1 MLERLRQYF
10 ILDDSHLKLYLLA
23 TLTGLLAGGVIVC
36 FRLFIDYGQVLLLP
50 SKTIETFASLS
61 WYWLLSLPIIGGL
74 IVGLLFTG
82 IKPDQK
88 SVGVVHVIERLSY
101 HEGRLPWKNFI
112 RQFLG
117 AGIALI
123 SGHSVGREGPSVHLG
138 AASGSFFGMSL
149 DLPNNGI
156 RVLVASGSAAAIAA
170 SFNTPVAG
178 VIFAMEVIMMEY
190 HITTFI
196 PLILAS
202 VSGAV
207 MTRLVFGDAP
217 IFGVLSIEIHSL
229 WELPYI
235 ILLGVLLGLL
245 AVLFIRSLHFFT
257 DLWPKLPLWLKT
269 SFAGLL
275 VGLGGLIMPDVM
287 GMSYN
292 ITNIANLSELA
303 LSSLFILLF
312 LKLFLSTA
320 CIGLGIPGGLIGPTI
335 VIGAVAG
342 AALGLIGNNIFPEI
356 SSSIGLYALIG
367 MGAMMGATL
376 NAPLAALM
384 ALLELT
390 ANPHIIL
397 PGMLAIVFANIIV
410 FERFKL
416 DSIFLTL
423 LRARGLDYRND
434 PVSQALRR
442 VSVANAMQRE
452 FTLLPET
459 VSYQQAKQ
467 ALSNNPLWIILQQDQ
482 APVSLMP
489 AADLARALEE
499 SDDDEID
506 LFNIP
511 ASRLNLTKA
520 SLHDSLQEAL
530 DLLNTHHAEA
540 LYITRITAPTI
551 ERTYGILTRQDIES
565 HYQSPRR

>member
-23 TLTGLLAGGVIVC
+23 ILTGLLAGGVIVS
-36 FRLFIDYGQVLLLP
+36 FRLFIDYGQIALLP
-50 SKTIETFASLS
+50 SHAIESFASLS
-61 WYWLLSLPIIGGL
+61 KYWLLGLPIIGGL

-82 IKPDQK
+82 IKSEQK

-138 AASGSFFGMSL
+138 AASGSFFGVSL

-156 RVLVASGSAAAIAA
+156 RVLVASGAAAAIAA
-170 SFNTPVAG
+170 SFNTPIAG

-207 MTRLVFGDAP
+207 ITRLVFGDAP

-235 ILLGVLLGLL
+235 ILIGILLGLL

-257 DLWPKLPLWLKT
+257 DLWPNYPLWIKT

-275 VGLGGLIMPDVM
+275 VGIGGLIMPDVM

-292 ITNIANLSELA
+292 ITNITNLSELA
-303 LSSLFILLF
+303 LSSLLILLF

-342 AALGLIGNNIFPEI
+342 AALGLIGNAIFPEVA
-356 SSSIGLYALIG
+356 SSIGFYALIG

-376 NAPLAALM
+376 KAPLAALM

-410 FERFKL
+410 FEGFKL

-434 PVSQALRR
+434 PVSQTLRR

-452 FTLLPET
+452 FILLPEV
-459 VSYQQAKQ
+459 VSLEEAKQ
-467 ALSNNPLWIILQQDQ
+467 TLSNNPRWIILQQDQ
-482 APVSLMP
+482 TPISLLP
-489 AADLARALEE
+489 AADLARAIEE
-499 SDDDEID
+499 SEDDEIN

-530 DLLNTHHAEA
+530 DLLNLHHAEA

-565 HYQSPRR
+565 HYQSPHR

>member
-23 TLTGLLAGGVIVC
+23 TLTGLLAGGVIIC
-36 FRLFIDYGQVLLLP
+36 FRLFIDYGQVALLP
-50 SKTIETFASLS
+50 SKTIENFASLS

-82 IKPDQK
+82 IKPDQR

-112 RQFLG
+112 RQFMG

-190 HITTFI
+190 HIRTFI

-217 IFGVLSIEIHSL
+217 IFGVLSIEIHTL

-257 DLWPKLPLWLKT
+257 DLWPKYPLWLKT

-342 AALGLIGNNIFPEI
+342 AALGLIGHSIFPDI
-356 SSSIGLYALIG
+356 SSSIGFYALIG

-459 VSYQQAKQ
+459 VSHQQAKQ
-467 ALSNNPLWIILQQDQ
+467 ALAKNPLWIILQQDQ
-482 APVSLMP
+482 TPVSLMP
-489 AADLARALEE
+489 AADLARAIEE
-499 SDDDEID
+499 SEDDEID

>member
-1 MLERLRQYF
+1 
-10 ILDDSHLKLYLLA
+10 
-23 TLTGLLAGGVIVC
+23 
-36 FRLFIDYGQVLLLP
+36 
-50 SKTIETFASLS
+50 
-61 WYWLLSLPIIGGL
+61 
-74 IVGLLFTG
+74 
-82 IKPDQK
+82 
-88 SVGVVHVIERLSY
+88 
-101 HEGRLPWKNFI
+101 
-112 RQFLG
+112 
-117 AGIALI
+117 
-123 SGHSVGREGPSVHLG
+123 
-138 AASGSFFGMSL
+138 
-149 DLPNNGI
+149 
-156 RVLVASGSAAAIAA
+156 
-170 SFNTPVAG
+170 
-178 VIFAMEVIMMEY
+178 MMEY

-207 MTRLVFGDAP
+207 MTRIVFGDAP
-217 IFGVLSIEIHSL
+217 IFGGLSIEIHTL

-269 SFAGLL
+269 SLAGLL

-342 AALGLIGNNIFPEI
+342 AALGLIGNSIFPEI
-356 SSSIGLYALIG
+356 SSSIGFYALIG